1 MMNVAVDLKPFFQM
15 IFNMYVLCLQI
26 QFLFVHMV
34 VYFVVSVDYMLF
46 SVCNVDELVCRL
58 IFISG

>member
-1 MMNVAVDLKPFFQM
+1 MLNVAVDRKPFLM

-34 VYFVVSVDYMLF
+34 VYFVSVDYMLF